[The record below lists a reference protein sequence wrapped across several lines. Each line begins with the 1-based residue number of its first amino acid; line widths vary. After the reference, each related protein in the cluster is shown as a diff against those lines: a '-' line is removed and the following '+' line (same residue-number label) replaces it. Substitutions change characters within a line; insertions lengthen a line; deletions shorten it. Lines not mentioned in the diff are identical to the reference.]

1 MTDRLETLRT
11 RLTEARSALEDEI
24 DAQRDAIRYRVEGA
38 RVIFDRDVRA
48 AHRAARERL
57 GDFLRRTR
65 PMVVLTAP
73 VIYALIVPIA
83 LLDLFV
89 TVYVAVCFPV
99 YGIARVRRG
108 DHVTVDRHKLGYLNA
123 LQKLNCVYCG
133 YANGVLSYAR
143 EVASRTEAFWC
154 PIKHARR
161 MADPHDR
168 MAGFADYGD
177 AEAFGGETARQ
188 RAKLGD
194 GPR

>member
-1 MTDRLETLRT
+1 MTDRLEALRA
-11 RLTEARSALEDEI
+11 RLSEARDALEDEI
-24 DAQRDAIRYRVEGA
+24 DARRDAIRYRVEGA
-38 RVIFDRDVRA
+38 RVVFDRDVRA

-89 TVYVAVCFPV
+89 TVYVALCFPV
-99 YGIARVRRG
+99 YGIARVRRR
-108 DHVTVDRHKLGYLNA
+108 DHVAIDRHKLGYLNA

-133 YANGVLSYAR
+133 YGNGVLSYAR
-143 EVASRTEAFWC
+143 EVASRTEAYWC

-177 AEAFGGETARQ
+177 AAAFQGETERQ
-188 RAKLGD
+188 RAKLKD
-194 GPR
+194 

>member
-1 MTDRLETLRT
+1 MTDRLETLRA
-11 RLTEARSALEDEI
+11 RLDEARSALEDEI
-24 DAQRDAIRYRVEGA
+24 DARRDAVRYRVEGA
-38 RVIFDRDVRA
+38 RVVFDRDLRA

-57 GDFLRRTR
+57 GAFLRRTR

-73 VIYALIVPIA
+73 VIYALIVPIMF
-83 LLDLFV
+83 LDLFV
-89 TVYVAVCFPV
+89 TLYVTLCFPV

-108 DHVTVDRHKLGYLNA
+108 DHVAVDRHKLGYLNA

-143 EVASRTEAFWC
+143 EVAGRTEAYWC

-177 AEAFGGETARQ
+177 AEAFRDEIARQ
-188 RAKLGD
+188 RDALHE
-194 GPR
+194 